1 MSHPANESSVDVL
14 VVGAGPAGLMCAY
27 GLAKAGVNVRIVE
40 KRADKIAAGQA
51 DGIQPRTI
59 EVLQS
64 YGLAERLLREAC
76 QLHRV
81 AFYHPGPNGGV
92 ERVARIPDVTAPTAR
107 YPFEATLHQGA
118 IEDIFIDAMQP
129 LGLVVERQT
138 VPVSMQLSK
147 DAAELNDPSAYPV
160 HVVLQ
165 HLDSNA
171 TQGDAETETIHA
183 KFVVGADGAHSWV
196 RKSLGIAMEGA
207 QTEYIW
213 GVLDLVPETD
223 FPDVRSRCAI
233 HSANGSCMIIP
244 REGDG
249 IRLYVQLSDTD
260 VVDPATGRVDPTKMG
275 PSEILEVARRSL
287 HPYTIATP
295 KEFEWST
302 IYIIGQRVASQF
314 SANERVFIAGDACHT
329 HSPKA
334 GQGMNAS
341 MSDSHNLVWKLAQV
355 LRGTADM
362 SLLKTYE
369 LERRKFAQDLISFD
383 REFSALFSRKPR
395 SHENDTEGV
404 SHEEFFGAFKTF
416 GAFTSGI
423 GIHYADSAIV
433 DSTHQAAAQ
442 HITVGQ
448 RMPPQMLLRAA
459 DARPYELQD
468 LLPADAR
475 FKILVFAGDTTQPAQ
490 RARVERLA
498 GELHG
503 VLALFGA
510 GGAVEGTFD
519 VLAISSGKKEDV
531 GYADVPAL
539 LRSHWSKVFVDD
551 VDMLGRQGG
560 HAYENFGIGSEGA
573 VVVVRPD
580 GYVGLVFPFGAVQ
593 DAKAYFAAFLRARP
607 VQ

>member
-147 DAAELNDPSAYPV
+147 DPAELNDPNAYPV
-160 HVVLQ
+160 KVVLQ

-302 IYIIGQRVASQF
+302 IYISAYILWLDQHLGALMMELTVMHDTVGQRVASQF

-362 SLLKTYE
+362 SLLKT
-369 LERRKFAQDLISFD
+369 
-383 REFSALFSRKPR
+383 
-395 SHENDTEGV
+395 
-404 SHEEFFGAFKTF
+404 
-416 GAFTSGI
+416 
-423 GIHYADSAIV
+423 
-433 DSTHQAAAQ
+433 
-442 HITVGQ
+442 
-448 RMPPQMLLRAA
+448 
-459 DARPYELQD
+459 
-468 LLPADAR
+468 
-475 FKILVFAGDTTQPAQ
+475 
-490 RARVERLA
+490 
-498 GELHG
+498 
-503 VLALFGA
+503 
-510 GGAVEGTFD
+510 
-519 VLAISSGKKEDV
+519 
-531 GYADVPAL
+531 
-539 LRSHWSKVFVDD
+539 
-551 VDMLGRQGG
+551 
-560 HAYENFGIGSEGA
+560 
-573 VVVVRPD
+573 
-580 GYVGLVFPFGAVQ
+580 
-593 DAKAYFAAFLRARP
+593 
-607 VQ
+607 